1 MKMKKNKSSAVVSH
15 FFVAAL
21 VFTSSLFAQAINKV
35 GTAGATFLRIPVGAQ
50 AIGMGSAF
58 VSMKNDPSSLYWN
71 PSAISS
77 IQKTTLLVD
86 HTLWLPGI
94 YFDFVGLTLPLA
106 DIGTAGLSVGI
117 MHTNDMEITTP
128 DQPMGTGETFSASSF
143 VFGVS
148 YARYLTEN
156 FSIGGTFKY
165 IRETIYNDYASAIGF
180 DVGTLFQTP
189 FAGIRLGASISNFGS
204 KIQMTG
210 EDLYIPAVISNQ
222 QGTNQSITAKLNTDA
237 FDLPLIMRIGIS
249 DEVIKSEDFRLTLAM
264 DGVSPNDNAQ
274 SVNVGGELGFLN
286 DKFQLRGGYKDL
298 FLPNNEANFTFGLSL
313 HEINLLGD
321 VFVTVD
327 YAYQNFVHLGNSS
340 RFSLQIK
347 L

>member
-1 MKMKKNKSSAVVSH
+1 MKMNKNKNLAVV
-15 FFVAAL
+15 L
-21 VFTSSLFAQAINKV
+21 VLLLCTMAFTQPILAQSINKV
-35 GTAGATFLRIPVGAQ
+35 GTSGAVFLRIPVGAQ

-58 VSMKNDPSSLYWN
+58 VSMQNDPSALYWN
-71 PSAISS
+71 PAAVAS
-77 IQKTTLLVD
+77 IRENTLLVD

-94 YFDFVGLTLPLA
+94 YFDFVGLTIPLA
-106 DIGTAGLSVGI
+106 ELGTTGLSIGI
-117 MHTNDMEITTP
+117 MHTDDMEITTP
-128 DQPMGTGETFSASSF
+128 DQPMGTGETFNASSF
-143 VFGVS
+143 VVG
-148 YARYLTEN
+148 LTYSRN
-156 FSIGGTFKY
+156 LTDRFSIGGTFKY

-180 DVGTLFQTP
+180 DIGTLYLTP
-189 FAGIRLGASISNFGS
+189 FAGIRLGASISNFGT

-249 DEVIKSEDFRLTLAM
+249 DEVFINDDFRLTLSM

-274 SVNVGGELGFLN
+274 SVNLGGELGFFK

-298 FLPNNEANFTFGLSL
+298 FLPNNEANFAFGVSL
-313 HEINLLGD
+313 HEINLIGD
-321 VFVTVD
+321 VLVTLD
-327 YAYQNFVHLGNSS
+327 YSYQNFVHFGNSN
-340 RFSLQIK
+340 RFTLQIK